1 MILDYQNA
9 KDGCAL
15 SLRDADEIERR
26 SKEAGIRLIE
36 TEEQTALLKSE
47 ILQLQNVKKEQE
59 GLLDDIKKVSSTSLK
74 LLTVICQ
81 LRAPP
86 LIMAPPIVWRG
97 PSLII
102 TDQNQHSFFNNCTS
116 DFQSETSV

>member
-26 SKEAGIRLIE
+26 SKETGIKLIE
-36 TEEQTALLKSE
+36 TEEQMALLKSE

-59 GLLDDIKKVSSTSLK
+59 GLLDDIKKVCSLILK
-74 LLTVICQ
+74 LFLLHITPYKRSIF
-81 LRAPP
+81 
-86 LIMAPPIVWRG
+86 
-97 PSLII
+97 PSKMGLLLGM
-102 TDQNQHSFFNNCTS
+102 
-116 DFQSETSV
+116 

>member
-86 LIMAPPIVWRG
+86 LILVMVDCKCG
-97 PSLII
+97 SVLCGQCSPS
-102 TDQNQHSFFNNCTS
+102 
-116 DFQSETSV
+116 SV